1 MMPTRDAP
9 LTSLVVVLSL
19 FRASEESPALE
30 LSGGLSEDGGSSAQ
44 CVGGD
49 SGSKEK

>member
-1 MMPTRDAP
+1 MCDVP

-19 FRASEESPALE
+19 FRASEESAALE
-30 LSGGLSEDGGSSAQ
+30 LSRGLSKEGGSSAE
-44 CVGGD
+44 CVDGD